1 MGAVVEGILIRDV
14 RVCVCV
20 WMGLMIQQQRYMY
33 IWGLVKLWGL
43 AGSRCAV
50 LASAGIHG
58 LGRVIRNDK
67 GQENRKEAGI
77 G

>member
-1 MGAVVEGILIRDV
+1 
-14 RVCVCV
+14 
-20 WMGLMIQQQRYMY
+20 MIQQQRYMY
-33 IWGLVKLWGL
+33 IWGLVELWGL

-67 GQENRKEAGI
+67 GQENRKEAPGDRVSKCCRQRDFKVC
-77 G
+77 GAFRG